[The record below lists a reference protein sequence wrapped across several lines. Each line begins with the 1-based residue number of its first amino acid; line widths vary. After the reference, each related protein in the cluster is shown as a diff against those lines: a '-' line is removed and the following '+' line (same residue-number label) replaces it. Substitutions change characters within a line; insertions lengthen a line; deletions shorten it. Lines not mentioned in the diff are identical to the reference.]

1 MPIILEGIK
10 FILTN
15 NTFEFNREY
24 YKQIKGTAMGRAVGE
39 QIAKESPEKE
49 CEERRRKGGKTK
61 EQESRKEQG
70 ETSGQEKT
78 RKKKREKHGCLVW
91 DPDGNPLLHF

>member
-1 MPIILEGIK
+1 MMFTQDSTRISIILEGIK

-15 NTFEFNREY
+15 NTIKFNREY

-49 CEERRRKGGKTK
+49 CQSFLK
-61 EQESRKEQG
+61 E
-70 ETSGQEKT
+70 
-78 RKKKREKHGCLVW
+78 
-91 DPDGNPLLHF
+91 